1 VLLALAFLGTAL
13 SFGFYESRASWL
25 ALGVGLVPMHFCVV
39 DAENEIARQL
49 VLEHVG
55 GVAFMMAPLGY
66 GQDTV
71 LPTVLMV
78 DPEGILVYADLS
90 DNYRVRPVPSTFLAA
105 LDAGA

>member
-1 VLLALAFLGTAL
+1 MLLALAFLGTAL

-25 ALGVGLVPMHFCVV
+25 ALGVGLVPMQFCVA
-39 DAENEIARQL
+39 AENEIARQL
-49 VLEHVG
+49 GIEHVG

-90 DNYRVRPVPSTFLAA
+90 DNYRVRPEPSTFLAA